1 MLNYLDSPILPP
13 YYALFMA
20 CWIYMRH
27 YLNLRIIYALFT
39 DFKTVGP
46 YYLDWAAGYF
56 KCEIAFYITL
66 ALLSALQA
74 LNIFWLVYIIRI
86 AWRFVRYRATE
97 DVRSEGEED
106 EDDQQQQEEAAKVE
120 GTK

>member
-1 MLNYLDSPILPP
+1 MLKYLDSSILAP

-20 CWIYMRH
+20 SWIYMRH
-27 YLNLRIIYALFT
+27 YLNLRIIYSLFT

-46 YYLDWAAGYF
+46 YHLDWAAGYF

-66 ALLSALQA
+66 FLLSALQA

-86 AWRFVRYRATE
+86 AWRFVRYSEAE
-97 DVRSEGEED
+97 DVRSEGED
-106 EDDQQQQEEAAKVE
+106 EGEGEKVDE
-120 GTK
+120 MTK

>member
-1 MLNYLDSPILPP
+1 MLKYLDSALLAP

-20 CWIYMRH
+20 SWIYMRH

-46 YYLDWAAGYF
+46 YHLDWAAGYF

-74 LNIFWLVYIIRI
+74 LNLFWLVYIVRI
-86 AWRFVRYRATE
+86 AWRFVRYRTADDE
-97 DVRSEGEED
+97 RSEGEE
-106 EDDQQQQEEAAKVE
+106 EEGEAEKVE
-120 GTK
+120 GAK